1 MRKLSYEDLK
11 QYVHDTVKKN
21 KLNKIP
27 LKIKELEVRL
37 SKLDS
42 KFLGKY
48 NYFMDVQYLK
58 KKAKEMYKRSKEII
72 NK

>member
-1 MRKLSYEDLK
+1 MRKLSYEDWK
-11 QYVHDTVKKN
+11 QYVHDTVQKN

-37 SKLDS
+37 SRLDS

>member
-1 MRKLSYEDLK
+1 MRKLSYEDWK
-11 QYVHDTVKKN
+11 QYVHDTVQKN

-27 LKIKELEVRL
+27 FKIKELEAKL
-37 SKLDS
+37 NKLDS

>member
-1 MRKLSYEDLK
+1 MRKLSYEDWK
-11 QYVHDTVKKN
+11 QYVHDTVQKN

-27 LKIKELEVRL
+27 LKIKELEIKL

-48 NYFMDVQYLK
+48 NYFMDIKYIK
-58 KKAKEMYKRSKEII
+58 RKTEEIYKRSQEII